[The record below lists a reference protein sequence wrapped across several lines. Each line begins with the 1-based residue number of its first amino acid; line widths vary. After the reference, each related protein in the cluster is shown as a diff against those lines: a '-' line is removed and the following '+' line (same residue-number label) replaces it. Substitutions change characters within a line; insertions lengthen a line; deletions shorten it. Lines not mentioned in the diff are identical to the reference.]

1 MCCPSSVED
10 SVAMLLLAEAAE
22 LQLVYV
28 VVAAAAAATGR
39 TTMDLDA
46 GSVAVAGPDEV
57 PTQEPML
64 MKKASISPLEY
75 FQSVKIRYRHQQC
88 HRRECFLIHHARQ
101 TTLRRS
107 CWSWRYWYH
116 SS

>member
-1 MCCPSSVED
+1 M
-10 SVAMLLLAEAAE
+10 AILLLAAAAE

-28 VVAAAAAATGR
+28 VVAAAAATGR

-64 MKKASISPLEY
+64 KKKASISPLEY
-75 FQSVKIRYRHQQC
+75 F
-88 HRRECFLIHHARQ
+88 
-101 TTLRRS
+101 
-107 CWSWRYWYH
+107 
-116 SS
+116 